1 MGYLD
6 RVLEPGETV
15 AYEAKLSWVGYL
27 PGIGLLAAAIVLAI
41 VARLV
46 IASNGW
52 ATAVGVVVLI
62 PALYFLGKAWFD
74 RWTTEIAITNRRV
87 IFKWGFIRRHTI
99 EMSLDKVESVDV
111 SQSIV
116 GRILNYGDVTVRG
129 TGAGFQ
135 PLRGIDNPLQFRTRL
150 TAH

>member
-6 RVLEPGETV
+6 RVLEPGEKV
-15 AYEAKLSWVGYL
+15 SYAAKLSWVGYL
-27 PGIGLLAAAIVLAI
+27 PGIALLIAAIVLAI
-41 VARLV
+41 VARMI

-52 ATAVGVVVLI
+52 ATAVGVLVLI
-62 PALYFLGKAWFD
+62 PAVYFLGKAWFD

-111 SQSIV
+111 SQSII
-116 GRILNYGDVTVRG
+116 GRIFNYGDVTVRG

-135 PLRGIDNPLQFRTRL
+135 PLKGIDDPLQFRTRL

>member
-6 RVLEPGETV
+6 RVMEPGENV
-15 AYEAKLSWVGYL
+15 VYEAKLSWVNYL
-27 PGIGLLAAAIVLAI
+27 PGIALLVVAVVLAI
-41 VARLV
+41 VARLT
-46 IASNGW
+46 IANGGW
-52 ATAVGVVVLI
+52 ATAIGVLVLL
-62 PALYFLGKAWFD
+62 PSLYFLAKAWFD

-111 SQSIV
+111 AQSIM

-135 PLRGIDNPLQFRTRL
+135 PLHGIDDPLQFRTRL

>member
-6 RVLEPGETV
+6 RVLEPGEKV
-15 AYEAKLSWVGYL
+15 SYEAKLSWVGYL
-27 PGIGLLAAAIVLAI
+27 PGIGLLIVAIVLAI
-41 VARLV
+41 VARM
-46 IASNGW
+46 IIQSNGW
-52 ATAVGVVVLI
+52 ATAVGVLVLI
-62 PALYFLGKAWFD
+62 PAVYFLAKAWFD

-111 SQSIV
+111 SQSII
-116 GRILNYGDVTVRG
+116 GRIFNYGDVTVRG

-135 PLRGIDNPLQFRTRL
+135 PLKGIDDPLQFRTRL

>member
-1 MGYLD
+1 MAYLN
-6 RVLEPGETV
+6 RVLEPGEKV
-15 AYEAKLSWVGYL
+15 VYEAKLSWINYL
-27 PGIGLLAAAIVLAI
+27 PGIALLILAVVVYVI
-41 VARLV
+41 ARLQIANEIWANV
-46 IASNGW
+46 IGII
-52 ATAVGVVVLI
+52 VLI

-111 SQSIV
+111 SQSIT
-116 GRILNYGDVTVRG
+116 GRLLNYGDVTVRG
-129 TGAGFQ
+129 TGSGFQ
-135 PLRGIDNPLQFRTRL
+135 PLRGIDDPLQFRTRL